1 MAKVVDIT
9 ERLAFDENPV
19 LKIKDTELEV
29 NADAE
34 TVLRIMGLMGGE
46 STPKMIQEACELIF
60 PEDSAEKLRALK
72 LQFSDYAAV
81 VSAAIELVVGSGE
94 EEGE

>member
-9 ERLAFDENPV
+9 EKLAFDENPILRV
-19 LKIKDTELEV
+19 KDTELEV

-34 TVLRIMGLMGGE
+34 TVLRIMGMMSGE
-46 STPKMIQEACELIF
+46 STPKVVSDMCDMIFSEE
-60 PEDSAEKLRALK
+60 SKEKLKGLK
-72 LQFSDYAAV
+72 LKFNDYV
-81 VSAAIELVVGSGE
+81 TLVNSAIELVIGADE